1 MSCTRLSVIAF
12 FCCAALFSL
21 AAQAADSG
29 PPEPELIATLETST
43 DWQARY
49 EACYNLRRM
58 GTAASVP
65 ALSKLLND
73 EHLSHMARYALESM
87 DAPEAGAAL
96 RDALGAVDA
105 PRKAGIASSLGVRR
119 DTEAVGALTALTQ
132 DADAAVAE
140 SAIAALGRIG
150 GPEAI
155 GALLNGG
162 AAGAHRMA
170 YGNALLDAGTNS
182 PGKHWDLFKD
192 LMSETWPEPVR
203 LGAFRALAVAAPDHS
218 PKLIGEVLSGSDVR
232 MRDFAAQL
240 VAEVPGNGLTR
251 KYAAL
256 LANQPSDGAI
266 TLLRGLADRG
276 DAQARKAVLELAKTG
291 APDVQLAAL
300 QTLSSIGTAADVP
313 MLTTRIGGEAADQA
327 EYARKSLAALR
338 TNGVDEAIV
347 KASKKAAPAT
357 RAALLEVLAERGS
370 SLALPTALE
379 ALSAEDSVVRVAAFG
394 TVSQLGTASEAE
406 ATIAALASDDEAT
419 REAASKALG
428 RICVREQAAAL
439 PPVQTALA
447 SAEPATA
454 AVLVRNLG
462 RIGSAEALAALLP
475 QVASAQPDVA
485 DAALQTLSEWPGRE
499 ARPHL
504 LALAKTDGPA
514 RESALKGFVR
524 LARAET
530 DAPAK
535 IAALQEAA
543 ALAKTKQDRWQI
555 IAAWGTLPDPA
566 ALTALSGDL
575 GDAEVGNE
583 AASALINIAPELA
596 KRDEESKKQV
606 AAALETVVNT
616 AESQAVRDRAAKT
629 LADLG

>member
-1 MSCTRLSVIAF
+1 MSCTRLSAIAF
-12 FCCAALFSL
+12 FCCAAVFSF

-29 PPEPELIATLETST
+29 PPEAELIATLETSA

-49 EACYNLRRM
+49 EACYHLRRM
-58 GTAASVP
+58 GTAASVH
-65 ALSKLLND
+65 ALAGLLND

-96 RDALGAVDA
+96 RNALGTVDT
-105 PRKAGIASSLGVRR
+105 PRKAGVASSLGVRR
-119 DTEAVGALTALTQ
+119 DAEAVGALTALTQ
-132 DADAAVAE
+132 DADAVVAE

-150 GPEAI
+150 GPDAI
-155 GALLNGG
+155 GALLNG
-162 AAGAHRMA
+162 AGTDAHRMA
-170 YGNALLDAGTNS
+170 YGNALLDAGTHS
-182 PGKHWDLFKD
+182 PGDHADLFKD
-192 LMSETWPEPVR
+192 LMSDAWPEPVR
-203 LGAFRALAVAAPDHS
+203 LGAFRALAVSNPGNS
-218 PKLIGEVLSGSDVR
+218 PKLIGEVLSGDHVR

-240 VAEVPGNGLTR
+240 VAEVPGDGLTR

-256 LANQPSDGAI
+256 LKKQPTEGAI
-266 TLLRGLADRG
+266 TLLRGLADRA
-276 DAQARKAVLELAKTG
+276 DAAARKAVLQLADDG
-291 APDVQLAAL
+291 APEVQLAAL
-300 QTLSSIGTAADVP
+300 QTLSSIGTAEDVA
-313 MLTTRIGGEAADQA
+313 MLTARIGGGSADQA
-327 EYARKSLAALR
+327 DYARKSLAALR
-338 TNGVDEAIV
+338 TEGVDEAI
-347 KASKKAAPAT
+347 AAESAKAAPAT

-370 SLALPTALE
+370 PLALPTALE

-394 TVSQLGTASEAE
+394 TVSQLGTAENAE
-406 ATIAALASDDEAT
+406 AAIAALASDDAAT
-419 REAASKALG
+419 SEAASKALG

-462 RIGSAEALAALLP
+462 RIGSPEALAALLP
-475 QVASAQPDVA
+475 QLESADAGVA
-485 DAALQTLSEWPGRE
+485 DAALQTLSEWPGQE

-543 ALAKTKQDRWQI
+543 ALAKTKQDRWQV

-566 ALTALSGDL
+566 ALAALTADL